1 MTRSTPDRRPTGRQR
16 RLGTTP
22 RGIGSAALLA
32 VALAAPAA
40 LAQGGDATKEACVAA
55 YDETQTLRQAGSLRS
70 ARDKALACSQE
81 QCPAIVKKDCAQ
93 WLGEIDAALPRVSFA
108 VKDAAGQDTSAARVF
123 MDGKLLLERLDAAAV
138 PVDPGERLFRIEIEG
153 QEPREQRVIVREGE
167 KGRVI
172 EVSFATA
179 GASEGGGPAP
189 MQLEERGD
197 GGGIPAASWVLGG
210 VGVVGVGLFATFGAL
225 GLSEKSDAEDP
236 STGCAPSCT
245 DDEVDS
251 IRTKFLVAD
260 VSLGVGVAAIGAAV
274 IVALVAGDGDDEE
287 AARSTLRVGAAPT
300 LGADGRPGG
309 GTASIAGSF

>member
-1 MTRSTPDRRPTGRQR
+1 MTRSLSGRRR
-16 RLGTTP
+16 RGTTT
-22 RGIGSAALLA
+22 AAFLA

-40 LAQGGDATKEACVAA
+40 LAQGDDATKQACVAA
-55 YDETQTLRQAGSLRS
+55 YDETQTLREAGSLRA
-70 ARDKALACSQE
+70 ARDQALACSQE

-123 MDGKLLLERLDAAAV
+123 LDGKLLLERVDAAAV
-138 PVDPGERLFRIEIEG
+138 PVDPGERVFRVEIEG
-153 QEPREQRVIVREGE
+153 QPPREQKVIVREGE

-172 EVSFATA
+172 EVSFAD
-179 GASEGGGPAP
+179 GAPTPSGPAP
-189 MQLEERGD
+189 TQLEDGGD
-197 GGGIPAASWVLGG
+197 GGGIPVASWILGG

-236 STGCAPSCT
+236 ATGCAPSCS
-245 DDEVDS
+245 DDEVDG

-260 VSLGVGVAAIGAAV
+260 VSLGVGVAALGAAV
-274 IVALVAGDGDDEE
+274 IVALVSGGDDET
-287 AARSTLRVGAAPT
+287 ATGRAPSLRVGAAPT

-309 GTASIAGSF
+309 GAASITGSF